1 MVPGIYRQIRG
12 GCQSILVFLPGI
24 RLDFQAWNGYIFI
37 TYTSLCFP
45 ILQTAAGEAM
55 PRSGGKNPSF
65 AGQYNRHID
74 EMRSLMRTLD
84 PRLAAEDEGSLTA
97 AMDIYETD
105 RDLVLEFDLP
115 GLCPENISLVQH
127 GMVCVIQAE
136 KVSEPPREQV
146 RYLCL
151 ERHFGRLRRTVR
163 LPDQVDPT
171 HIRAEYCRG
180 VLRII
185 CPKGRERRILI
196 KELTRE

>member
-1 MVPGIYRQIRG
+1 
-12 GCQSILVFLPGI
+12 
-24 RLDFQAWNGYIFI
+24 
-37 TYTSLCFP
+37 
-45 ILQTAAGEAM
+45 M
-55 PRSGGKNPSF
+55 PHSGGRKPSF
-65 AGQYNRHID
+65 AGQYNRHLD

-84 PRLAAEDEGSLTA
+84 PRLAAEDEGSLNA

-115 GLCPENISLVQH
+115 GISPENISLTQR
-127 GMVCVIQAE
+127 GMVCVIQVE
-136 KVSEPPREQV
+136 KLSEPPREQV

-163 LPDQVDPT
+163 LPDLVDPT
-171 HIRAEYCRG
+171 HIHAEYSRG

-196 KELTRE
+196 KELARE